1 MRQKFIFLLIVCF
14 GLSSN
19 VLFSQITPGSACNDE
34 AVISLVG
41 GSGLPINCVGDGT
54 PNEYTFS
61 STVVAQPFGYIVT
74 DSDNVILAITL
85 SNTIDLEPFGP
96 GSIRVWGFTFLGQ
109 LIGQVGQDA
118 DEAQLG
124 SVCSELST
132 NFIEF
137 VNIVPDGGTVST
149 IDGSSSEFVC
159 VGDNNLD
166 EITFTTTSSNSLY
179 AYFIT
184 YEDNTIVGI
193 LDNNSTFQ
201 FNDLPEGVCRVYG
214 VAYGGVLTAQ
224 VGDLFA
230 EVPIASECFDISD
243 NFVEIIKTVPD
254 GGTVSLD
261 NNETEIIICASDN
274 APDVL
279 SFLNQSSSP
288 APYTFIIVDEN
299 GVILQVLDSNT
310 AEFNALPGGFVNVYG
325 VSFTGTFTGQVGD
338 NIADAALS
346 DDCFELSQNF
356 VTVLRNDV
364 DGGDVALEDGSTSA
378 FACVNDGIADEF
390 TVVSTSTSSEA
401 FIYVVT
407 DDNNIILAFSEDGM
421 LNFEGAGIGV
431 CRVWGLSYS
440 GTLLAEEG
448 DDAAAVML
456 STECFELS
464 SNFVEVSRSDVDG
477 GEVSLEGGDTEI
489 AVCVGD
495 DEADALTFVNTSTSS
510 DTYLY
515 VITDENNVI
524 LAVNSDGVV
533 DFDGAG
539 PGICRVWGLS
549 YSGNLTADAGDN
561 AAEIDLSDACFELS
575 SNFVT
580 VNRSEVDGGNVSLEN
595 GDLSIDLCVNDGNP
609 DVLTFV
615 NTTTSSEAYVFI
627 VTDENDI
634 ILQVNDT
641 GVFDFESAGFG
652 ICRVWGLSASGNL
665 TIPSGANL
673 TEIDLSTLCFE
684 LSENFVTVNRKEVD
698 GGEVSFE
705 DGSDFAF
712 ACVNDGEADEFTVV
726 TTATLGSTFNYTY
739 VITDDQ
745 NNILAFN
752 DLGQIDFDGAGVGV
766 CRVWGLSFTGMVTA
780 QAGDNAAEVAL
791 TDDCYALSSN
801 FVTIERSDVNGGGV
815 TLSTGGSSIGICVN
829 DGIPDVLTFDR
840 FTTSTSP
847 YAFVVTDDNNIII
860 AVLDGDTQDFEGAGA
875 GVCRVWG
882 LSYSGDIIAQA
893 GDDAAA
899 VDLASGCFDLSG
911 NFVTVTR
918 NDVEGASVS
927 LADGGDLITL
937 CLGDAAQDTFTVV
950 NTSTSVNDYAYVITD
965 DQNNILG
972 ISESNLIDLTA
983 APEGICRVWGLSYS
997 GDIIAEIG
1005 DNAADVALTDECFE
1019 LSSNF
1024 VEAVRILVDGGD
1036 VSLEN
1041 GDTTLD
1047 ICTFDGNTD
1056 FFTVFNTTT
1065 SSQNYVFILT
1075 DENNRFLDASE
1086 DGVFGWSS
1094 TNIPSLVLHIWGLS
1108 YTGDLIVET
1117 LEDIT
1122 TVALSDEC
1130 FDLSDNFVEVTTYV
1144 TNGGTV
1150 ATSSGETTVYVCNGD
1165 GNPDVISFDSTGT
1178 IAESYVYVITDDANV
1193 ILGIADADSF
1203 DFDEAPDG
1211 ICRVWGL
1218 AYSGDI
1224 IASVG
1229 DNAAEVALTS
1239 KCFDLSENFIT
1250 VVREVPEAGEVFTAG
1265 EELIVFTCPGDGND
1279 DIIVMDSVG
1288 TSSSPYAYVI
1298 TDGDFNVLDILA
1310 EGDILNFENA
1320 GTGACNIFG
1329 VAYTGNLT
1337 VAAGDNIFSAI
1348 LSDDCADLSDN
1359 FVTVFREVPEGG
1371 TISLENGETVQNIC
1385 PGDGNQ
1391 DFVSYF
1397 PTGIAFTP
1405 FVYVVT
1411 DDQNI
1416 ILSITQE
1423 DELEFD
1429 AVPPGTCRIW
1439 GLSYTGNLIAQV
1451 GENAALVALS
1461 DDCFDLSDNFI
1472 TLIREE
1478 PNAGEITGIG
1488 EGNEITVC
1496 KGDGMPN
1503 VIEFGV
1509 SNQSQTPYTYAITDQ
1524 DGFLLTTI
1532 DEDSFDFEQP
1542 IPGVYRVYGIAY
1554 TGVVTGFP
1562 GDNIFE
1568 FPLSTDCWAVSDTFI
1583 EITIIEVDGGE
1594 VQGNGTDIVYV
1605 CPDDDVDDIVTFTN
1619 TSITGGQYTYLLTTP
1634 TNVIIGLVDDGEQNF
1649 ENTGFTELRVWGVS
1663 YTGNFTGTIGSN
1675 AAEAMLSDECFV
1687 LSDNFVTVFRDQPE
1701 ESTVSTADGD
1711 TELLFCI
1718 ENGDYD
1724 LEMANTSASLAG
1736 YVYLLTDMNNIIIS
1750 VNSGAVN
1757 FENIDFGM
1765 YRIWGLNYTGDLL
1778 AEPGMD
1784 AAVGPLASSCHILS
1798 SNFVTVTRGEEV
1810 DGGTI
1815 STEVGLD
1822 TVYVCPMDGIPDLVV
1837 LNTTSA
1843 DTNYVYVIT
1852 DNEGNIIVPNVIG
1865 NVINFDAA
1873 GPGICRIY
1881 GVSFTGVFNASF
1893 GDEVGIDALST
1904 ECSAVS
1910 TNYITLIREMPE
1922 GGTVS
1927 TADGLTEVEV
1937 EVGDGIPD
1945 EITFT
1950 NTGASMAQYS
1960 YVITDAD
1967 NFIIGF
1973 PDGDTQDF
1981 EGVVEGVCRVWG
1993 LSYTGNV
2000 IAFPGDNAA
2009 EVDLT
2014 DGCFDLS
2021 DNFITVTRVQGG
2033 SPGELNGTP
2042 ETVAQ
2047 STAIDVELNIAPN
2060 PAINTLMVNFEI
2072 DQEIEST
2079 ASLQVIGLNGQVIAT
2094 QNVMIQQGLNQ
2105 FELDITE
2112 VPSGMNFV
2120 RLVSERV
2127 IESTNFIKLQD

>member
-1 MRQKFIFLLIVCF
+1 MRQKFIFLLIFCI
-14 GLSSN
+14 GLLSN
-19 VLFSQITPGSACNDE
+19 VLFSQITPGSSCNDE

-41 GSGLPINCVGDGT
+41 ANGVPINCVGDGT

-61 STVVAQPFGYIVT
+61 STVVAQPFGYAVT
-74 DSDNVILAITL
+74 DSDNVILAISL
-85 SNTIDLEPFGP
+85 ANTIDLEPFGP
-96 GSIRVWGFTFLGQ
+96 GNIRVWGFTFLGQ
-109 LIGQVGQDA
+109 LIGQVGQNLE
-118 DEAQLG
+118 EAQLG
-124 SVCSELST
+124 SVCSALST
-132 NFIEF
+132 NFIDF

-149 IDGSSSEFVC
+149 IDGKSSAFVC

-193 LDNNSTFQ
+193 LDNNNTFQ
-201 FNDLPEGVCRVYG
+201 FNNLPQGICRVYG
-214 VAYGGVLTAQ
+214 VAYGGVLTTQ

-279 SFLNQSSSP
+279 SFLNQTSSP

-299 GVILQVLDSNT
+299 GTIIQVLDSNT

-325 VSFTGTFTGQVGD
+325 VSFTGTFTAQPGD
-338 NIADAALS
+338 NISNIALS

-364 DGGDVALEDGSTSA
+364 DGGEVSLEDGTTSA
-378 FACVNDGIADEF
+378 FACVNDGFADPF
-390 TVVSTSTSSEA
+390 TITSTSTSSEA
-401 FIYVVT
+401 FIYVIT
-407 DDNNIILAFSEDGM
+407 DDNNIILDFSNDGM
-421 LNFEGAGIGV
+421 IDFEGVDAGV
-431 CRVWGLSYS
+431 CRIWGLSYS
-440 GTLLAEEG
+440 GSLLAIAG
-448 DDAAAVML
+448 DDAATAVL

-464 SNFVEVSRSDVDG
+464 SNFVEISRKEVDG
-477 GEVSLEGGDTEI
+477 AMISLEDGDTEI

-495 DEADALTFVNTSTSS
+495 DDADELTFVNTSTSAE
-510 DTYLY
+510 TYHY
-515 VITDENNVI
+515 VITDENNTI
-524 LAVNSDGVV
+524 LAVNSDGVI

-549 YSGNLTADAGDN
+549 YSGSLIADTGDN
-561 AAEIDLSDACFELS
+561 AAEVALSDECFELS

-580 VNRSEVDGGNVSLEN
+580 IIRSEVDGGNISLEN
-595 GDLSIDLCVNDGNP
+595 GDFSIDICVNDGNP

-615 NTTTSSEAYVFI
+615 NTTSSTEAYVFI

-634 ILQVNDT
+634 ILNVNDS
-641 GVFDFESAGFG
+641 GIFDFESAGSG

-673 TEIDLSTLCFE
+673 TEINLSSFCFE
-684 LSENFVTVNRKEVD
+684 LSENFVTINRKEVN

-712 ACVNDGEADEFTVV
+712 ACVNDGVPDPFTVV
-726 TTATLGSTFNYTY
+726 TTATIGFTFNYTY

-745 NNILAFN
+745 NNIIAFN
-752 DLGQIDFDGAGVGV
+752 DLGLIDFEGAGVGR
-766 CRVWGLSFTGMVTA
+766 CRIWGLSFTGVVTA
-780 QAGDNAAEVAL
+780 QVGENAAEVPL
-791 TDDCYALSSN
+791 TSDCYALSSN
-801 FVTIERSDVNGGGV
+801 FITIERSDVNGGGV
-815 TLSTGGSSIGICVN
+815 GLSNGGASIGICVN

-840 FTTSTSP
+840 FTTSTSD
-847 YAFVVTDDNNIII
+847 YVFVITDEDNIIL
-860 AVLDGDTQDFEGAGA
+860 AVLDGDTQDFEGTEA

-882 LSYSGDIIAQA
+882 LSYSGDVIAQV

-899 VDLASGCFDLSG
+899 IDLASGCFDLSD

-918 NDVEGASVS
+918 NDVEGGSVA
-927 LADGGDLITL
+927 LAEGGSLITL
-937 CLGDAAQDTFTVV
+937 CLGDDNQDTFAMV
-950 NTSTSVNDYAYVITD
+950 NTSTSTNDYAYVITD

-972 ISESNLIDLTA
+972 ISDSDIIDLTA
-983 APEGICRVWGLSYS
+983 ATEGICRVWGLSYS

-1005 DNAADVALTDECFE
+1005 DNAANVALTDECFE
-1019 LSSNF
+1019 LSANF
-1024 VEAVRILVDGGD
+1024 VEAVRLFVDGGAVALSTGATTSFACVND
-1036 VSLEN
+1036 GVA
-1041 GDTTLD
+1041 DT
-1047 ICTFDGNTD
+1047 
-1056 FFTVFNTTT
+1056 FTVDATSTANANYIYVVTDDQNT
-1065 SSQNYVFILT
+1065 ILAVSE
-1075 DENNRFLDASE
+1075 ENVIELDDASA
-1086 DGVFGWSS
+1086 GVCR
-1094 TNIPSLVLHIWGLS
+1094 IWGLS
-1108 YTGDLIVET
+1108 YTGDLVAQIGDHAAE
-1117 LEDIT
+1117 
-1122 TVALSDEC
+1122 VALSNEC
-1130 FDLSDNFVEVTTYV
+1130 FDLSDNFIEIQRDEVD
-1144 TNGGTV
+1144 GGTV
-1150 ATSSGETTVYVCNGD
+1150 ATPSGETTVYVCNGD
-1165 GNPDVISFDSTGT
+1165 GNPDVIAFDSTGT
-1178 IAESYVYVITDDANV
+1178 TSASYAYVITDESNV
-1193 ILGIADADSF
+1193 ILSIADADSF
-1203 DFDEAPDG
+1203 DFDEASNG
-1211 ICRVWGL
+1211 SCRVWGL
-1218 AYSGDI
+1218 AFSGDI
-1224 IASVG
+1224 IANIG
-1229 DNAAEVALTS
+1229 DHAAEVDLS
-1239 KCFDLSENFIT
+1239 SECFDLSDNFIT
-1250 VVREVPEAGEVFTAG
+1250 VVREVPEAGEVFTVD
-1265 EELIVFTCPGDGND
+1265 EQLIVFTCPGDGMD

-1288 TSSSPYAYVI
+1288 TSSSPYVYVI
-1298 TDGDFNVLDILA
+1298 TDSDFNVLDIVA
-1310 EGDILNFENA
+1310 QGDMLNFENA
-1320 GTGACNIFG
+1320 GVGACNIFG
-1329 VAYTGNLT
+1329 IAYTGNLT
-1337 VAAGDNIFSAI
+1337 IAAGDNIFSAV

-1371 TISLENGETVQNIC
+1371 TISLENGETSQNIC
-1385 PGDGNQ
+1385 PGDGNE

-1411 DDQNI
+1411 NEQNI
-1416 ILSITQE
+1416 IISITQE

-1429 AVPPGTCRIW
+1429 GVPTGTCRIW

-1472 TLIREE
+1472 TIIKEE
-1478 PNAGEITGIG
+1478 PDAGEITGLG
-1488 EGNEITVC
+1488 QGNEITVC
-1496 KGDGMPN
+1496 KGDGIPN
-1503 VIEFGV
+1503 LIEFGV
-1509 SNQSQTPYTYAITDQ
+1509 SNQSQTPYAYAITDQ

-1532 DEDSFDFEQP
+1532 DENNFDFELP
-1542 IPGVYRVYGIAY
+1542 ISGIYRVYGIAY
-1554 TGVVTGFP
+1554 TGVIITFP

-1568 FPLSTDCWAVSDTFI
+1568 FPISTDCWAVSDTFI

-1594 VQGNGTDIVYV
+1594 VQGNGLNEVFV

-1619 TSITGGQYTYLLTTP
+1619 TSSTGGQYTYLLTTP
-1634 TNVIIGLVDDGEQNF
+1634 NNIIIGLIDDGEQNF

-1663 YTGNFTGTIGSN
+1663 YTGNFTATIGSN
-1675 AAEAMLSDECFV
+1675 AAEVMLSDECFA
-1687 LSDNFVTVFRDQPE
+1687 LSDNFVTIYRDQPD
-1701 ESTVSTADGD
+1701 ESTVSTVDGD

-1724 LEMANTSASLAG
+1724 LEMTNTSPSLAA

-1750 VNSGAVN
+1750 VNNDAVN

-1798 SNFVTVTRGEEV
+1798 NNFVTVTRGEEV

-1843 DTNYVYVIT
+1843 DTNYVYIIT

-1927 TADGLTEVEV
+1927 TSDGLTEVTI
-1937 EVGDGIPD
+1937 EVGDGISD

-1950 NTGASMAQYS
+1950 NQGASLSQYA
-1960 YVITDAD
+1960 YIITDEN

-1981 EGVVEGVCRVWG
+1981 EGLIEGVCRVWG
-1993 LSYTGNV
+1993 LSYTGNL

-2009 EVDLT
+2009 EIDLT

-2021 DNFITVTRVQGG
+2021 DNFISITKVEAGAPAEQ
-2033 SPGELNGTP
+2033 NAMP
-2042 ETVAQ
+2042 ETFEQ
-2047 STAIDVELNIAPN
+2047 STPMDIALNIVPN
-2060 PAINTLMVNFEI
+2060 PAINTLMVKFEI
-2072 DQEIEST
+2072 EQDIQTT
-2079 ASLQVIGLNGQVIAT
+2079 ASLQILGLSGQVIAT
-2094 QNVMIQQGLNQ
+2094 QNVIIQQGANQ

-2112 VPSGMNFV
+2112 VPSGMNFI
-2120 RLVSERV
+2120 RLVSEHL
-2127 IESTNFIKLQD
+2127 IESKNFIKLQD